1 MAVVSSARSTRDEP
15 RDLFGAAPRQR
26 VARAAVAVVVD
37 EAALALES
45 HFAAR
50 RPKTRSRA
58 QRIARIEPEPA
69 TPIEDPFRERGVGAP
84 SVVPVS
90 RNRAASEHELT
101 AARDHVENRSPVAV
115 IGQENNRIERRAVDD
130 HRLPEVR
137 VNVTAGGELLASE
150 PRAAAVEV
158 AARAMTVV
166 DDPF

>member
-1 MAVVSSARSTRDEP
+1 MAGVSSARPPRDEP

-50 RPKTRSRA
+50 WPKTRSRA

-69 TPIEDPFRERGVGAP
+69 TPIEDPFRERGVSAR

-101 AARDHVENRSPVAV
+101 AARDDVEHGPRGAV
-115 IGQENNRIERRAVDD
+115 IGQEHIRIERR
-130 HRLPEVR
+130 
-137 VNVTAGGELLASE
+137 
-150 PRAAAVEV
+150 
-158 AARAMTVV
+158 
-166 DDPF
+166 